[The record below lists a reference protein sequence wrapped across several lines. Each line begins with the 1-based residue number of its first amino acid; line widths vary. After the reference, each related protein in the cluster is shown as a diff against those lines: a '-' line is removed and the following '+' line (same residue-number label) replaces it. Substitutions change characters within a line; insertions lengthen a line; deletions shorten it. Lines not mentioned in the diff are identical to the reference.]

1 MKHCYNNLLYHLI
14 FPTKSRRPMISTEV
28 LEKIKT
34 SFKEKE
40 IELEI
45 KVFITNGIEDHIHSL
60 VSIPPKH
67 SVSHIVKH
75 LKGYSSRLNPELTW
89 SRGYSCLTVDESS
102 FKRIY
107 NYIATQQDHHTT
119 YPRFKP
125 GVSRVV
131 ADDTVVSHVIQE
143 TP

>member
-1 MKHCYNNLLYHLI
+1 
-14 FPTKSRRPMISTEV
+14 MISTEV

-89 SRGYSCLTVDESS
+89 SRGYSCLTL
-102 FKRIY
+102 
-107 NYIATQQDHHTT
+107 ATQQDHHTT
-119 YPRFKP
+119 YHRFKP
-125 GVSRVV
+125 VVSRVIQ
-131 ADDTVVSHVIQE
+131 DT
-143 TP
+143 P